1 MELTKIKEAEVDLS
15 QAPAADEA
23 FDEAIRR
30 ASSKIDEMA
39 ARAWRAHAEG
49 RTRPF
54 TQ

>member
-15 QAPAADEA
+15 QTPAADEE
-23 FDEAIRR
+23 FDEVLHR
-30 ASSKIDEMA
+30 ASSKIDEMV
-39 ARAWRAHAEG
+39 ARAVRAHAED